1 MQTIRRL
8 VACTILILAVA
19 ACGDDDDHAS
29 SGPSAPS
36 TAPAS
41 TTTSESSSTDD
52 PVADTAELSTYFIDG
67 DGHIRVRRDVRCGAP
82 TVAAGVGHPRDGG
95 DPAGAGGVPRDGEQD
110 RGAGRDGLVERQCD
124 FVC

>member
-29 SGPSAPS
+29 SGPSAS
-36 TAPAS
+36 RTAPAS

-67 DGHIRVRRDVRCGAP
+67 DGHIRVGWVRSVDATAVARGTLTELLVGPGADDD
-82 TVAAGVGHPRDGG
+82 AM
-95 DPAGAGGVPRDGEQD
+95 
-110 RGAGRDGLVERQCD
+110 GLSTAIPE
-124 FVC
+124 